1 MRFIKRGNIM
11 KKITFLMLHLN
22 YGGIEKQVTT
32 LANELSKEYKI
43 EIISLYNILSGKS
56 FYELDERINVKY
68 IFNSGPNRSEI
79 KNALKKFK
87 LINLVSEL
95 RKAFKMLYT
104 KYFGL
109 KKIINKLN
117 TDILISSRIEFSKQ
131 IKRDDIITISQEHSF
146 NDEKKYIKKVK
157 RSFKHIKYL
166 VVMTKGAKQR
176 YDEWLKEEKV
186 KPEVVVIP
194 NMIKEN
200 KTGKTSTLTNNQIIS
215 VGRLEEVKDFYTL
228 ILVFSVI
235 VKKYPNYVLKII
247 GEGSMREKLEEQ
259 IKNCN
264 LKKKVILTGKL
275 NENEINNEFLKS
287 DIFVLTSKSES
298 FSLVLCE
305 AMNYGIPCVA
315 FDVDV
320 GPREI
325 IQNGKNG
332 FLIED
337 RNIDLMI
344 KKIDELLSNDEIRKN
359 FGANA
364 LESVKK
370 FYGKKII
377 SLWNNIMN
385 GEK

>member
-68 IFNSGPNRSEI
+68 IFNSGPNRSKI

-146 NDEKKYIKKVK
+146 IDEKKYIKKVK

-166 VVMTKGAKQR
+166 VVMTKGAKQK

-200 KTGKTSTLTNNQIIS
+200 KTEKNSTLDNNQIIS

-264 LKKKVILTGKL
+264 LEKKVILTGKL

-344 KKIDELLSNDEIRKN
+344 KKIDELLSNNVLRKEL
-359 FGANA
+359 GEEAKCYA
-364 LESVKK
+364 KK
-370 FYGKKII
+370 FI
-377 SLWNNIMN
+377 SINIVNLWKYIF
-385 GEK
+385 E

>member
-1 MRFIKRGNIM
+1 M

-146 NDEKKYIKKVK
+146 IDEKKYIKKVK

-166 VVMTKGAKQR
+166 VVMTKGAKQK

-228 ILVFSVI
+228 ILIFSVI

-264 LKKKVILTGKL
+264 LEKKIILTGKL

-287 DIFVLTSKSES
+287 DVFVLTSKSES

-305 AMNYGIPCVA
+305 AMNYGVPCVA

-325 IQNGKNG
+325 IKNSVNGL
-332 FLIED
+332 LIED

-344 KKIDELLSNDEIRKN
+344 KKIDGLLSNNDIRKKM
-359 FGANA
+359 GIDA
-364 LESVKK
+364 KK
-370 FYGKKII
+370 KASQYYPDKILDKWVDI
-377 SLWNNIMN
+377 L
-385 GEK
+385 K

>member
-146 NDEKKYIKKVK
+146 IDEKKYIKKVK

-176 YDEWLKEEKV
+176 YDEWLKEEKI

-200 KTGKTSTLTNNQIIS
+200 KTEKNSTLDNNQIIS

-264 LKKKVILTGKL
+264 LEKKVILTGKL

-344 KKIDELLSNDEIRKN
+344 KKIDGLLSNNDIRKKM
-359 FGANA
+359 GIDA
-364 LESVKK
+364 KK
-370 FYGKKII
+370 KASQYYPDKILDKWVYI
-377 SLWNNIMN
+377 L
-385 GEK
+385 K

>member
-1 MRFIKRGNIM
+1 M

-146 NDEKKYIKKVK
+146 IDEKKYIKKVK

-176 YDEWLKEEKV
+176 YDEWLKKEKI

-228 ILVFSVI
+228 ILIFSVI

-264 LKKKVILTGKL
+264 LEKKIILTGKL

-287 DIFVLTSKSES
+287 DVFVLTSKSES

-305 AMNYGIPCVA
+305 AMNYGVPCVA

-325 IQNGKNG
+325 IKNSVNGL
-332 FLIED
+332 LIED

-344 KKIDELLSNDEIRKN
+344 KKIDGLLSNNDIRKKM
-359 FGANA
+359 GIDA
-364 LESVKK
+364 KK
-370 FYGKKII
+370 KASQYYPDKILDKWVDI
-377 SLWNNIMN
+377 L
-385 GEK
+385 K

>member
-1 MRFIKRGNIM
+1 M

-146 NDEKKYIKKVK
+146 IDEKKYIKKVK

-166 VVMTKGAKQR
+166 VVMTKGAKQK

-200 KTGKTSTLTNNQIIS
+200 KTEKNSTLDNNQIIS

-264 LKKKVILTGKL
+264 LEKKVILTGKL
-275 NENEINNEFLKS
+275 NENEINNQFLKS
-287 DIFVLTSKSES
+287 DVFVLTSKSES

-305 AMNYGIPCVA
+305 AMNYGVPCVA

-344 KKIDELLSNDEIRKN
+344 KKIDGLLSNNDIRKKM
-359 FGANA
+359 GIDA
-364 LESVKK
+364 KK
-370 FYGKKII
+370 KASQYYPDKILDKWVYI
-377 SLWNNIMN
+377 L
-385 GEK
+385 K